1 MISGGIMAAYILA
14 GMAILALSKSRP
26 RVSSSVLTSLGEVTD
41 TRSITILPTTLAPSV
56 EIIGVQVLED
66 PVVVGTYAKVWVSI
80 RANLGSPF
88 AGDFCRIY
96 DNDTGALVGVK
107 KNWILFAGE
116 EIVAKYDGIDDW
128 NATMPNK
135 TWNLRIEVGWN

>member
-1 MISGGIMAAYILA
+1 MYKWIIGIF
-14 GMAILALSKSRP
+14 ALYVLTRP
-26 RVSSSVLTSLGEVTD
+26 RTNVSSAAFASLGTVTD
-41 TRSITILPTTLAPSV
+41 TRSITILPAAIGPSV

-66 PVVVGTYAKVWVSI
+66 PVVVGQFAKVWVTI
-80 RANLGSPF
+80 RANEGSPF

-96 DNDTGALVGVK
+96 DNDTNVLVGVK

-116 EIVAKYDGIDDW
+116 EIVAKYDGVDDW
-128 NATMPNK
+128 NTTMPNK

>member
-1 MISGGIMAAYILA
+1 MVAKGLILGG
-14 GMAILALSKSRP
+14 LALLALSRP
-26 RVSSSVLTSLGEVTD
+26 RVTVTNAALTSLGDVTD
-41 TRSITILPTTLAPSV
+41 TRSITLLPAAVGPSV

-66 PVVVGTYAKVWVSI
+66 PVVVGTYAKVWVTI
-80 RANLGSPF
+80 RANVGSPF
-88 AGDFCRIY
+88 LGDFCRIY
-96 DNDTGALVGVK
+96 DNDTNVLVGVK